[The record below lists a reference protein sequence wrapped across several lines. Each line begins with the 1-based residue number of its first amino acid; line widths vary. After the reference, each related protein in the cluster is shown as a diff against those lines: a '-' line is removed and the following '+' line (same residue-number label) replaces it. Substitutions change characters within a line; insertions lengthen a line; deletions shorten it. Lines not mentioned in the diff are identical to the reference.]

1 MRRSPIR
8 LAFVTVAMVGL
19 AVPTVEAQE
28 VKSFDEAR
36 ARSAET
42 GKPILLEFYR
52 DDCEYCEEA
61 TRAADT
67 DENIQAGLA
76 RVVHLK
82 LSSLV
87 GEGTALSETYRVGI
101 YYPVFILT
109 DSAGRVISRWTGFTG
124 AERFIGSLDQALSD
138 LITVEE
144 RVARCEIGPT
154 VKDVLFLADYFND
167 TREYLKARDHYREL
181 GRLQGPQLDLSYRL
195 FQVTAEAVWSDLL
208 PFDSLTVAADEVLAK
223 REENSRDLGE
233 MAQITANVARRT
245 GHADRIEPYLT
256 AGIEATFRR
265 TDEAGIDLHRD
276 LLADYALH
284 VLNDTAEALSVKK
297 KALGERWE
305 SDPERYFRFGEWCY
319 RRNINLAAAEEYVR
333 RATEKA
339 SGDKFQAT
347 HLRLLAEIC
356 YARGKVDE
364 AIELANQALTLDP
377 TAFWFEE
384 KLAEW
389 RAR

>member
-1 MRRSPIR
+1 
-8 LAFVTVAMVGL
+8 VATVGL
-19 AVPTVEAQE
+19 AVPTLQAEE
-28 VKSFDEAR
+28 VTSFDEAR

-52 DDCEYCEEA
+52 DDCEYCEKA
-61 TRAADT
+61 TRAAET
-67 DENIQAGLA
+67 DENIQASLT

-82 LSSLV
+82 LNPLV
-87 GEGTALSETYRVGI
+87 GEGTPLSETYRIGV

-109 DSAGRVISRWTGFTG
+109 DSAGRAISRWTGFTG
-124 AERFIGSLDQALSD
+124 AERFIGSFDQALSD
-138 LITVEE
+138 LTLVED
-144 RVARCEIGPT
+144 RVARCKIGPT
-154 VKDVLFLADYFND
+154 VKDALFLANYFND
-167 TREYLKARDHYREL
+167 TREYVKARDYYRTL
-181 GRLQGPQLDLSYRL
+181 SLLQGPGLDLSYRL
-195 FQVTAEAVWSDLL
+195 FRVIAEAVWINLL
-208 PFDSLTVAADEVLAK
+208 PFDSLTVAADDVIAK
-223 REENSRDLGE
+223 HEKNSRDLGE
-233 MAQITANVARRT
+233 MAQIVANVARRT
-245 GHADRIEPYLT
+245 GHTGRIEPYLT

-284 VLNDTAEALSVKK
+284 VLNDTTEALSVKK
-297 KALGERWE
+297 RALGERWE

-333 RATEKA
+333 RASQKA

-384 KLAEW
+384 KLIEW
-389 RAR
+389 RTR